1 MYYLLSCNGGAK
13 MTEVEKLKHEIK
25 KLKAII
31 SVSKDA
37 KRLIEM
43 SEEIA
48 RLETKFD
55 HIKKH
60 IKHPSKDQN
69 WFFYLENELLK

>member
-1 MYYLLSCNGGAK
+1 

-48 RLETKFD
+48 RLEKENL
-55 HIKKH
+55 KLR
-60 IKHPSKDQN
+60 SK
-69 WFFYLENELLK
+69 